1 MPKPETRNR
10 TQLKATSRRI
20 LRPRWLMWMSVSA
33 LTLLLLTGC
42 YQQASDSF
50 ETIESQTSLPT
61 PVNDGVIVIDPNA
74 IPGEETD
81 TDTATRPTVPT
92 PSTANV
98 TPADTGTSEETV
110 NEEPAP
116 AGPTMT
122 PTVVII
128 QPQTRTPVTATPALP
143 QAPGSLVATATQIT
157 LVTPEVAS
165 QIDFPTATATLDRGD
180 NGLIGVTSSNDPLA
194 TPTGVP
200 EGDVS
205 CTYTIESGDT
215 LFRIAI
221 NDSRFSLA
229 ELLAAND
236 LTENSIIQPG
246 QILVLP
252 NCVPGE
258 TDLEAPPAIP
268 TATPDLP
275 AGTTLH
281 VVASG
286 ETLGGIARR
295 YGVTIADIM
304 EANGLTNPDRLSIG
318 QQLII
323 PTGNEPDASETGT
336 P

>member
-1 MPKPETRNR
+1 MPKPETQNHKP
-10 TQLKATSRRI
+10 LKATSRRN
-20 LRPRWLMWMSVSA
+20 LRPRWLLWMSAST

-50 ETIESQTSLPT
+50 ETIESQTSLST

-74 IPGEETD
+74 IPEED
-81 TDTATRPTVPT
+81 TEADTTTRPTMPT
-92 PSTANV
+92 PSTADI
-98 TPADTGTSEETV
+98 TPDDTGTPETLD
-110 NEEPAP
+110 EEPAS
-116 AGPTMT
+116 AGPTLT

-128 QPQTRTPVTATPALP
+128 QPQTRTPATTTPALP

-165 QIDFPTATATLDRGD
+165 QIDFPTATPTLDRDD
-180 NGLIGVTSSNDPLA
+180 NGLIGVASSDDTLA

-246 QILVLP
+246 QVLVLP

-258 TDLEAPPAIP
+258 DDLEAPPAIP

-281 VVASG
+281 VVSSG

-295 YGVTIADIM
+295 YGVTTAAIM

-318 QQLII
+318 QELII
-323 PTGNEPDASETGT
+323 PTGDEPADTGSEA